1 MFSCNFLAKQK
12 ISKRKLLPFLE
23 FLEQR
28 GLNDIQYFRHRSE
41 YSVREVFT
49 IGMTIKE
56 MILENVREAGIYGF
70 LADDATD
77 VAVVEQIV
85 AFVSY
90 INPPTS
96 RQEVKFLFIEDV
108 LNDPEADGASADV
121 LLNVLTK
128 QLDDSKL
135 QLQNMMSIAT
145 DGASVMTGKRNGLAA
160 RLRYLNNL
168 MISFHCV
175 CHRLALSCI
184 VANDE
189 ASYVFVVETI
199 LRQLWKFFEYSPKK
213 SSK

>member
-12 ISKRKLLPFLE
+12 ISKRKLTPFLE

-41 YSVREVFT
+41 YSVREVFLT

-121 LLNVLTK
+121 LLNACVHQCNACVHQWPCCYPK
-128 QLDDSKL
+128 EESQIIDRVVKRWSQVPRRKL
-135 QLQNMMSIAT
+135 PKVQCSTPMHVT
-145 DGASVMTGKRNGLAA
+145 SVTTGSNG
-160 RLRYLNNL
+160 
-168 MISFHCV
+168 
-175 CHRLALSCI
+175 
-184 VANDE
+184 
-189 ASYVFVVETI
+189 
-199 LRQLWKFFEYSPKK
+199 
-213 SSK
+213 